1 MLPVYKRIL
10 VASDFTENSHQ
21 AFKHAVMLARH
32 NNAKLYMVHVVP
44 QVDPAMRS
52 YISSVMGE
60 GNLEKFEHSNIHA
73 AHDELKKELVAFAR
87 RELADFPEDWH
98 RFAGVEVVA
107 GAPVFKI
114 LEVAEKLDVDLIV
127 MGSHGKGPLKH
138 AFLGS
143 VAEKVLKKSHRPV
156 FVVPL
161 AP

>member
-1 MLPVYKRIL
+1 MLPVYKKIL
-10 VASDFTENSHQ
+10 VASDFTENSYH
-21 AFKHAVMLARH
+21 AFKHAVMMARH
-32 NNAKLYMVHVVP
+32 NDAKLYMVHVVP
-44 QVDPAMRS
+44 QVDPSMRS

-60 GNLEKFEHSNIHA
+60 GNLEKFEKTNKVA
-73 AHDELKKELVAFAR
+73 AHDNLKKELLAFAR
-87 RELADFPEDWH
+87 EELSDFPADWK
-98 RFAGVEVVA
+98 RFSGVEIVS

-114 LEVAEKLDVDLIV
+114 LEVADNIDADLIV

-161 AP
+161 I